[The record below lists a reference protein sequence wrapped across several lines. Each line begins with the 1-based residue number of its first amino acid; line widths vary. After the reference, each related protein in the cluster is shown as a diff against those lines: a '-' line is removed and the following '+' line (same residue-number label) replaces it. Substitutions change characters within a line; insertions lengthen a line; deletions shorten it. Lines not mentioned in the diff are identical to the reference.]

1 MSLTIKELQKLEDKK
16 NKIKKDTYIHL
27 YEECC
32 RKIRSAASLNEKQIF
47 LKIPRYIFGYPTFD
61 VEKAS
66 TYIMRQLVNGG
77 FHAMQISSDELY
89 VSWDTKKTK
98 SKIKTVAE
106 EVNEETLPNLINLKK
121 LARKYKP

>member
-1 MSLTIKELQKLEDKK
+1 MSLTIKELHKIEDKK
-16 NKIKKDTYIHL
+16 NKIKKDTYTHL
-27 YEECC
+27 YEDCC

-66 TYIMRQLVNGG
+66 MYINRQLVNGG
-77 FHAMQISSDELY
+77 FHVIQISSDELY
-89 VSWDTKKTK
+89 VSWDSKKPKLTKPITT
-98 SKIKTVAE
+98 SIE
-106 EVNEETLPNLINLKK
+106 EETLPNLINLKK